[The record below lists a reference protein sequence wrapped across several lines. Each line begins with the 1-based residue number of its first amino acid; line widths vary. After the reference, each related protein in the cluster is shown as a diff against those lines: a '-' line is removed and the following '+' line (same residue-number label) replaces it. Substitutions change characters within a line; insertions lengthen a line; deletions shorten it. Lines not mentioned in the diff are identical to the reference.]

1 MFLKRKKKIKTRDNK
16 GVHVRVLNV
25 LISAY
30 IPKTILGQFFF
41 KYLFAQNTKRT
52 KKDIISNMNIF

>member
-16 GVHVRVLNV
+16 GVHVLNV

-41 KYLFAQNTKRT
+41 KYLFAQNTKRV
-52 KKDIISNMNIF
+52 

>member
-41 KYLFAQNTKRT
+41 KYLFAQNTKRV
-52 KKDIISNMNIF
+52 